1 MIGSPNSSN
10 SQRLREV
17 AERAGAGRA
26 ILVPKVGDLDFAVFD
41 NVSTVGITAGASAP
55 ESLVQEVLAALS
67 SRYALE
73 IEERQVT
80 QEDVI
85 FKLPYPLA

>member
-1 MIGSPNSSN
+1 
-10 SQRLREV
+10 V
-17 AERAGAGRA
+17 
-26 ILVPKVGDLDFAVFD
+26 K
-41 NVSTVGITAGASAP
+41 TVGITAGASAP
-55 ESLVQEVLAALS
+55 ESLVQEVLAALGH
-67 SRYALE
+67 RFDLQ

>member
-1 MIGSPNSSN
+1 MDW
-10 SQRLREV
+10 
-17 AERAGAGRA
+17 A
-26 ILVPKVGDLDFAVFD
+26 ILEGAA
-41 NVSTVGITAGASAP
+41 TVGITAGASAP

-67 SRYALE
+67 KRYTLQ

>member
-1 MIGSPNSSN
+1 
-10 SQRLREV
+10 
-17 AERAGAGRA
+17 
-26 ILVPKVGDLDFAVFD
+26 
-41 NVSTVGITAGASAP
+41 VGITAGASAP

-67 SRYALE
+67 QRYSLE

-85 FKLPYPLA
+85 FKLPYPLS

>member
-1 MIGSPNSSN
+1 
-10 SQRLREV
+10 V

-26 ILVPKVGDLDFAVFD
+26 ILVPKVSEMDFSVMD
-41 NVSTVGITAGASAP
+41 GVRTVGITAGASAP
-55 ESLVQEVLAALS
+55 ESLVQEVLAELSARFALQ
-67 SRYALE
+67 